1 MAVFISSHVTWK
13 LVIFKMHVYIYI
25 HHDEFKNSEQPF
37 LELGTQ
43 AHHNPMKMISL
54 AILQKRLLGIYRLVP
69 YRNPLKCKEACYDMP
84 CHKGYLKYS
93 V

>member
-25 HHDEFKNSEQPF
+25 HDEFKNSEQPF

-43 AHHNPMKMISL
+43 AHHNPMKMISGHSKNDCWGFTGSYL
-54 AILQKRLLGIYRLVP
+54 TETPSNVRRPAMTCHAIK
-69 YRNPLKCKEACYDMP
+69 DDT
-84 CHKGYLKYS
+84 
-93 V
+93 